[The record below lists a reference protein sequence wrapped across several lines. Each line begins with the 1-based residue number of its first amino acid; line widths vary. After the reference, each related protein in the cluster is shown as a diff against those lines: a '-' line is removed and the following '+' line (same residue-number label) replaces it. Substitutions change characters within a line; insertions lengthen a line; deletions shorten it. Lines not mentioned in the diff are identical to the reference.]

1 MWSGAEWCDCGSSL
15 LRQALPHRLQGID
28 VKRTNSHLPGAAYM
42 VRGDARTP
50 AFSRQTDE
58 RRAPRRTKKRSAFAA
73 KLDPMNKCPYC
84 EKIRD
89 EWDCHGSECR
99 AAIAKALRRQR
110 QGLPMVP
117 KLIRNEI
124 PAGASTGEV
133 IARLSRQRLR
143 ARRGNEERRERKE
156 IDNTDVDVD

>member
-1 MWSGAEWCDCGSSL
+1 MHARARGGAPESDPG
-15 LRQALPHRLQGID
+15 LRVNWWA
-28 VKRTNSHLPGAAYM
+28 
-42 VRGDARTP
+42 
-50 AFSRQTDE
+50 
-58 RRAPRRTKKRSAFAA
+58 
-73 KLDPMNKCPYC
+73 MNKCPYC

-117 KLIRNEI
+117 KVIRNEI

-156 IDNTDVDVD
+156 IDNADVDVD